1 MLAGEQIMI
10 TYKEWKSLNESF
22 GGAIP
27 IGVGTPSVVGSIM
40 GSKLGLYEA
49 KKGKKKMFG
58 DEEVPEEKEEE
69 EEEKDEKPKDDKEEK
84 GEKGD
89 KGDKGEKGD
98 KGDDDEK
105 DDKRPAFLMSK
116 KKSKKMTKE
125 NEEWYN
131 SVKGQLGSDPN
142 QKSWDG
148 FSTLEEDAVIPPTD
162 PNAELVDNQPG
173 PGEVGYSPS
182 TRLGGWF
189 TNY

>member
-1 MLAGEQIMI
+1 MI

-27 IGVGTPSVVGSIM
+27 IGVGTPSVVGGIM
-40 GSKLGLYEA
+40 GSKLGLDEA

-69 EEEKDEKPKDDKEEK
+69 EEEKDEKHKDDDDKEEKEEK
-84 GEKGD
+84 GEKKD
-89 KGDKGEKGD
+89 KDDDDEKC
-98 KGDDDEK
+98 DEK

-148 FSTLEEDAVIPPTD
+148 FSTLEEDAVIPPAD